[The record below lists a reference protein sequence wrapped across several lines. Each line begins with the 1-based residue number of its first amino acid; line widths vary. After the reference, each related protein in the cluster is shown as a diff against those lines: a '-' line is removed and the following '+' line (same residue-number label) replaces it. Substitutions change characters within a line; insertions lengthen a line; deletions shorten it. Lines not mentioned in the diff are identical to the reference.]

1 MIFFG
6 TQPTFTQVPPRR
18 WDSITAV
25 LAPYSAARCAQ
36 ARPPLP
42 PPMLIRSNAFVDT
55 ARSVVAESAND
66 ILHGVSNPLLDID
79 SLPAFDRIEAAHAR
93 PALEQVL
100 TENRARLEQ
109 LTSQPNPTFAS
120 LVIPVEE
127 LAYRLS
133 RVWSPIGH
141 LNAVS
146 NSDAMREAYNECV
159 PLLTAY
165 SSELGQNAALYRGYA
180 LVQEREGDRLDAA
193 QRKLLQN
200 ALRDFRLA
208 GVDLPAERKT
218 RYREVVQRLAQLATK
233 FSENVLDAARA
244 FTRAVTDESELAGL
258 PPTALDRAAS
268 DAKEMRRSGWLFK
281 LDQPTY
287 MTIMTSAESG
297 QLRRDFYEAWVTRAS
312 ELGPSAG
319 RFDNN
324 AIIDEILAL
333 RHKLA
338 SLLGYKNFADYALAT
353 RMAKSSKQV
362 LSFLDDL
369 ARRCR
374 PAARREFSDL
384 EEFAG
389 RELEAWDLAFFGER
403 LQERRFRVSQEAL
416 RPYFP
421 LPKVLSGLFTVT
433 ERLYGIGVRERT
445 GVSVWHPSVRYYD
458 LTDADGSIIAGFYL
472 DPYSRAEKR
481 SGAWM
486 DECVIAKSLPAG
498 RALPVAQLVCN
509 FSAPVGAAPSLL
521 THDEVTTLFH
531 EFGHGLHHMLTRVA
545 YPSIAGINGVAWDA
559 VELPSQFMENF
570 VWRTEVLPLI
580 SAHVTTGEPLPADM
594 LKRLLGTRTFNAAL
608 DTLRQIELASFDFE
622 LHANFDP
629 AVGARVAETL
639 AAVRQRVAVSP
650 SAPFNRMPAS
660 FAHIFAGG
668 YAAGYYSYKWAEVLA
683 ADAFEAFEQAGVFD
697 PDTAA
702 RFLDSILTRGGS
714 LDAMDAFVRFRGR
727 QPDVRPLLKQTGIA
741 A

>member
-1 MIFFG
+1 V
-6 TQPTFTQVPPRR
+6 Q
-18 WDSITAV
+18 
-25 LAPYSAARCAQ
+25 
-36 ARPPLP
+36 
-42 PPMLIRSNAFVDT
+42 
-55 ARSVVAESAND
+55 
-66 ILHGVSNPLLDID
+66 NPLLEID
-79 SLPAFDRIEAAHAR
+79 SLPAFDRIRAAHAR
-93 PALEQVL
+93 PALEEVL
-100 TENRARLEQ
+100 AANRAKLAD
-109 LTSQPNPTFAS
+109 LTSQSNPTFAS
-120 LVIPVEE
+120 LVVPVEE
-127 LAYRLS
+127 LSYTLS

-146 NSDAMREAYNECV
+146 NSNEMREAYNECV
-159 PLLTAY
+159 PLITAY
-165 SSELGQNAALYRGYA
+165 AGELGQKKALYAGY
-180 LVQEREGDRLDAA
+180 VQVQRAEGEHLDPA
-193 QRKLLQN
+193 QRKLLEN
-200 ALRDFRLA
+200 SLRDFRLA
-208 GVDLPAERKT
+208 GVGLAPDRKA

-233 FSENVLDAARA
+233 FSENVLDAARV
-244 FTRAVTDESELAGL
+244 FRRRVTDESELEGL
-258 PPTALDRAAS
+258 PANAVDRAAA
-268 DAKEMRRSGWLFK
+268 DAREAGHGGWLFK

-287 MTIMTSAESG
+287 MTVMTSARSEA
-297 QLRRDFYEAWVTRAS
+297 LRHDIYEGWVTRAS

-319 RFDNN
+319 QFDNN
-324 AIIDEILAL
+324 PLIAEILPL
-333 RHKLA
+333 RHELA
-338 SLLGYKNFADYALAT
+338 QLLGYATFADYALAT
-353 RMAKSSKQV
+353 RMAKSAKQV
-362 LSFLDDL
+362 LAFLDDL

-389 RELEAWDLAFFGER
+389 RKLEAWDMAYFAER
-403 LQERRFRVSQEAL
+403 LQESRFRVSQEAL

-421 LPKVLSGLFTVT
+421 LPKVLSGLFAVT
-433 ERLYGIGVRERT
+433 QRLYGITVRERP
-445 GVSVWHPSVRYYD
+445 GVSTWHPSVRYYD
-458 LTDADGSIIAGFYL
+458 LVDAQGEIVAGFYL

-486 DECVIAKSLPAG
+486 DECVIAKSLPLG

-509 FSAPVGAAPSLL
+509 FTAPVGSGPSLL

-531 EFGHGLHHMLTRVA
+531 EFGHGLHHMLTRVP

-559 VELPSQFMENF
+559 VELPSQFMENY
-570 VWRTEVLPLI
+570 VWRVEVLPLI

-594 LKRLLGTRTFNAAL
+594 LQRLLGTRTFNAAL

-629 AVGARVAETL
+629 TTGVRVAETL
-639 AAVRQRVAVSP
+639 ANVRQRVAV
-650 SAPFNRMPAS
+650 APTAAFNRMPAS

-697 PDTAA
+697 AATAG
-702 RFLDSILTRGGS
+702 RFRDSILARGGS
-714 LDAMDAFVRFRGR
+714 LDAMDAFVSFRGR

>member
-1 MIFFG
+1 
-6 TQPTFTQVPPRR
+6 V
-18 WDSITAV
+18 
-25 LAPYSAARCAQ
+25 
-36 ARPPLP
+36 
-42 PPMLIRSNAFVDT
+42 N
-55 ARSVVAESAND
+55 
-66 ILHGVSNPLLDID
+66 NPLLEID

-100 TENRARLEQ
+100 AENRARLEQ
-109 LTSQPNPTFAS
+109 LTSQPHPTFAS

-127 LAYRLS
+127 LSYRLS

-165 SSELGQNAALYRGYA
+165 SSELGQNAALSAGYA
-180 LVQEREGDRLDAA
+180 YVQEHEGDRLDPAE
-193 QRKLLQN
+193 RKVLEN

-208 GVDLPAERKT
+208 GVDLPAERKM

-244 FTRAVTDESELAGL
+244 YTRAVTDESELAGL
-258 PPTALDRAAS
+258 PASAVDRAAS
-268 DAKEMRRSGWLFK
+268 DAREMQRSGWLFK

-287 MTIMTSAESG
+287 MTIMTSAECG
-297 QLRRDFYEAWVTRAS
+297 RLRRDIYEAWVTRAS

-333 RHKLA
+333 RHELA
-338 SLLGYKNFADYALAT
+338 VLLGYKNFADYALAT

-403 LQERRFRVSQEAL
+403 LQESRFRVSQEAL

-433 ERLYGIGVRERT
+433 ERLYGITVRERAS
-445 GVSVWHPSVRYYD
+445 VSVWHPSVRYYD
-458 LTDADGSIIAGFYL
+458 LTDADGRIVAGFYL
-472 DPYSRAEKR
+472 DPYSRTEKR

-570 VWRTEVLPLI
+570 VWSTEVLPLI
-580 SAHVTTGEPLPADM
+580 SAHVSTGEPLPADM

-629 AVGARVAETL
+629 SVGAKVAQTL
-639 AAVRQRVAVSP
+639 AAVRQRVAVAP

-697 PDTAA
+697 SATAA
-702 RFLDSILTRGGS
+702 RFLESILARGGS
-714 LDAMDAFVRFRGR
+714 LDAMEAFVRFRGR

>member
-1 MIFFG
+1 M
-6 TQPTFTQVPPRR
+6 
-18 WDSITAV
+18 
-25 LAPYSAARCAQ
+25 
-36 ARPPLP
+36 
-42 PPMLIRSNAFVDT
+42 N
-55 ARSVVAESAND
+55 
-66 ILHGVSNPLLDID
+66 NPLLDLD
-79 SLPAFDRIEAAHAR
+79 ALPAFDRIQASHAR

-100 TENRARLEQ
+100 SENRARLAA
-109 LTSQPNPTFAS
+109 LTAQPDPTFAS
-120 LVIPVEE
+120 LVLPVEE
-127 LAYRLS
+127 LSYRLS

-141 LNAVS
+141 LNAVA
-146 NSDAMREAYNECV
+146 NSPEMREAYNECV

-165 SSELGQNAALYRGYA
+165 SSELGQNAELYAAY
-180 LVQEREGDRLDAA
+180 LHVQKSEGEGLDPA
-193 QRKLLQN
+193 QQKLLAN
-200 ALRDFRLA
+200 SLRDFRLA
-208 GVDLPAERKT
+208 GVDLPPERKA

-233 FSENVLDAARA
+233 FSENVLDAARD
-244 FTRAVTDESELAGL
+244 FTRHVSDETELAGL
-258 PPTALDRAAS
+258 PANAVDRAAA
-268 DAKEMRRSGWLFK
+268 DAREANRSGWLFK

-287 MTIMTSAESG
+287 MTVMTSAEST
-297 QLRRDFYEAWVTRAS
+297 QLRRDIYEAWVTRGS

-324 AIIDEILAL
+324 PIIAQILPL
-333 RHKLA
+333 RHELA
-338 SLLGYKNFADYALAT
+338 QLLGFRNFADYALAT
-353 RMAKSSKQV
+353 RMAKSGKQV
-362 LSFLDDL
+362 LGFLDDL

-374 PAARREFSDL
+374 PAALREFTEL

-389 RELEAWDLAFFGER
+389 RKLDAWDLAFFSER
-403 LQERRFRVSQEAL
+403 LQESRFKVSQEAL

-433 ERLYGIGVRERT
+433 ERLYGITVRERP
-445 GVSVWHPSVRYYD
+445 GVGAWHSSVRYYD
-458 LTDADGSIIAGFYL
+458 LEDAGGRIVAGFYL

-486 DECVIAKSLPAG
+486 DECVIAKSLPSG
-498 RALPVAQLVCN
+498 SALPVAQLVCN
-509 FSAPVGAAPSLL
+509 FTPPNRADPSLL

-531 EFGHGLHHMLTRVA
+531 EFGHGLHHMLTRVP

-580 SAHVTTGEPLPADM
+580 SAHVATGEPLPKDM
-594 LKRLLGTRTFNAAL
+594 LRRLLGTRTFNAGL

-629 AVGARVAETL
+629 AAGALVEKTL
-639 AAVRQRVAVSP
+639 ASVRRRVAV
-650 SAPFNRMPAS
+650 APTASFNRMPAS

-683 ADAFEAFEQAGVFD
+683 ADAFEAFDEAGVFD
-697 PDTAA
+697 SATAA
-702 RFLDSILTRGGS
+702 RFLDAILARGGS

-727 QPDVRPLLKQTGIA
+727 PPDVRPLLKQTGIA